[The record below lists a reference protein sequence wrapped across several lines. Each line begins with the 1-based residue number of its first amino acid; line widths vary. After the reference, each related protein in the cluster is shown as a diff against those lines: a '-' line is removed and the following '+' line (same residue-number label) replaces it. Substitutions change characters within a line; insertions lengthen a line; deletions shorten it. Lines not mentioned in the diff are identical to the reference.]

1 MSWKKINR
9 ELTADQRARGV
20 VFSSQLVNYTLGD
33 TEDTALVHEV
43 IPGECN
49 VPEKIDLLTDVSF
62 FKRMARDMGYRV
74 VEIVRS

>member
-9 ELTADQRARGV
+9 ELTADQRERGV

-49 VPEKIDLLTDVSF
+49 VPEKIRLLKDVSF
-62 FKRMARDMGYRV
+62 FKGMARDMGYRV

>member
-9 ELTADQRARGV
+9 KLTADQIERGV

-33 TEDTALVHEV
+33 TEETALVHEV

-49 VPEKIDLLTDVSF
+49 VAKKIALLKDVSF
-62 FKRMARDMGYRV
+62 FKGMARDMGYNV

>member
-9 ELTADQRARGV
+9 KLTADQMDRGV

-33 TEDTALVHEV
+33 TEETALVHEV

-49 VPEKIDLLTDVSF
+49 VAEKIRLLKDVSF

>member
-9 ELTADQRARGV
+9 KLTADQMDRGV

-49 VPEKIDLLTDVSF
+49 VTEKIRLLKDVSF